1 MSTIYDGSWTIRSA
15 EGFIIIIIISLAFII
30 VPDLFI
36 KTLNFINNN
45 DSNEILIK
53 RDPQVHT
60 RSRRAVQKN
69 KRYHLG

>member
-15 EGFIIIIIISLAFII
+15 EGFIIIIISLAFII

-45 DSNEILIK
+45 NSNEILIK
-53 RDPQVHT
+53 RDPPVHT